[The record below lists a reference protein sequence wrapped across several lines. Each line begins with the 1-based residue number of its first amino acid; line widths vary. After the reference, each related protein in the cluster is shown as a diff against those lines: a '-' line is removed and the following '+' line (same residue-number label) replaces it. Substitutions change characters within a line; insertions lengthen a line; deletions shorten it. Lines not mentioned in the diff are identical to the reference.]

1 MSLSTLPK
9 LLEGVLDPSK
19 VTDIELTSHMIIVNN
34 QKDLVSPLPIFG
46 KKKKVKSQT
55 VTPTLPK
62 SQGPKASGALSKK
75 RQNPKSKK
83 TPTKTKGTRKSQ
95 PLPEGT
101 TTDPKDSGGNIQL
114 VDKGLPSTVSNKGT
128 VKTTPL
134 PKGTLGDKDSKRNK
148 ILIDMEP
155 INPIVAD
162 LSGTGAKYQHF
173 YSLRMNWLKKVKMM
187 CLRLEKTWMKKL
199 RLMKKN
205 ISPPNTDKPE
215 PSPPY
220 ETQESYS
227 DSSSPELKKYGNILP
242 LTERQLDVV
251 KDDVALNKKV
261 IEATEVYT
269 KNSTTLT
276 ELLTIIKNFDLQ
288 GLKSSVESLQATVL
302 IQDKHL
308 SSWAKSSTS
317 MAWNLSPRMTA
328 VESQSLTPSRNVPQ
342 ITLAIIKGQTNVGG
356 ENVTHADT
364 EEPPSHTEGEH
375 VAMKDDSEKP
385 ESDKAEEE
393 PTNVVLITTR
403 TDKGKK
409 IANNDV
415 KSLKK
420 VVPASK
426 FIRED
431 PDEPIKVPYIINA
444 KMHHLTNDEINEYL
458 EKEDKIMKAAKEA
471 KRFEMTKTEVIKI
484 FQEEAEKIGIDP
496 KKVISAK
503 AGV

>member
-1 MSLSTLPK
+1 
-9 LLEGVLDPSK
+9 
-19 VTDIELTSHMIIVNN
+19 MIIVNN

-83 TPTKTKGTRKSQ
+83 TPTKTKRNIQLAGTGLPSTLDEGTRKSQ

-261 IEATEVYT
+261 IEATEAYT
-269 KNSTTLT
+269 KNSTALT
-276 ELLTIIKNFDLQ
+276 KLLILVKNFDFQ
-288 GLKSSVESLQATVL
+288 GLKSSVESLQAIAL
-302 IQDKHL
+302 RQDEYL
-308 SSWAKSSTS
+308 SSWAKSEISSLKSDTLEIKS
-317 MAWNLSPRMTA
+317 MMTEIYQA
-328 VESQSLTPSRNVPQ
+328 FK
-342 ITLAIIKGQTNVGG
+342 ADIK
-356 ENVTHADT
+356 
-364 EEPPSHTEGEH
+364 EPPSHTKGEH
-375 VAMKDDSEKP
+375 VAKEDDTEKT

-393 PTNVVLITTR
+393 PTNAIPITTR